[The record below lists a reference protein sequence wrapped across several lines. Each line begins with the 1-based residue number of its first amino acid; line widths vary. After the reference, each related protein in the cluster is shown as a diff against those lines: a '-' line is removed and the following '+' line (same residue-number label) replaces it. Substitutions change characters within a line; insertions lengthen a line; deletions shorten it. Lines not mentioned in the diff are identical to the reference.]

1 MMGVLTEE
9 MTLDKVG
16 VKLLKVMS
24 RITSELEEISDL
36 EASGEK
42 YIVDGVEVDFDT
54 YTRAKELGLLD
65 EEEILDEEVVEQ
77 NLGVLEDFLKDAI
90 PCNEFNEDE
99 NLVVLKEPGKIEIEE
114 LVEAQSSEKVKKEIK
129 EKLKVSLF
137 IG

>member
-1 MMGVLTEE
+1 MGVLTEE

-24 RITSELEEISDL
+24 RITSELEDISDL